1 MLCDLPSGTA
11 EKEKNPWRYG
21 GISGVRIDRFPY
33 LQHAWNC
40 YFKRSLPSDYF
51 FLLGH
56 VLYVY
61 RDRVPVD
68 WRLFVLSLAG
78 HGSMLC
84 AVLVDGGC
92 LDLLSVCASL
102 SGIYGETVWQQTC
115 LWGTFSYTIY
125 LCAFP
130 IQQLLIHLFGGQMNV
145 YLHMGLA
152 LVIATAVGVVLHYTT
167 EK

>member
-1 MLCDLPSGTA
+1 
-11 EKEKNPWRYG
+11 
-21 GISGVRIDRFPY
+21 
-33 LQHAWNC
+33 
-40 YFKRSLPSDYF
+40 
-51 FLLGH
+51 
-56 VLYVY
+56 
-61 RDRVPVD
+61 
-68 WRLFVLSLAG
+68 
-78 HGSMLC
+78 MLC
-84 AVLVDGGC
+84 AVLADGGC

-102 SGIYGETVWQQTC
+102 SGIYGSR
-115 LWGTFSYTIY
+115 LAFGGRFSYTIY

>member
-1 MLCDLPSGTA
+1 MALYLVCALIGFRICSML
-11 EKEKNPWRYG
+11 
-21 GISGVRIDRFPY
+21 GIVILSAAFRPI
-33 LQHAWNC
+33 
-40 YFKRSLPSDYF
+40 YF

-78 HGSMLC
+78 MAVCFALSWSTAAVWIFYPYVLLYPAFMARQCGSRL
-84 AVLVDGGC
+84 AFGGR
-92 LDLLSVCASL
+92 
-102 SGIYGETVWQQTC
+102 
-115 LWGTFSYTIY
+115 FSYTIY